1 MTPTVATGGA
11 SRLTVGDVE
20 CKMLKDVHFSAL
32 RRTFNI
38 PDDFLDGAFD
48 FGKLSGGGGKGGD
61 RMSRTTDSK
70 FFIKELNRGD
80 SQSLLRDDFLQAY
93 VDRVTEVRRRSIRL
107 NSDYV
112 AKLAHPVQIQS

>member
-1 MTPTVATGGA
+1 MTPTVATEGA

-38 PDDFLDGAFD
+38 PDDFLDGTFD

-93 VDRVTEVRRRSIRL
+93 VDRVTEVRRRSICL

>member
-38 PDDFLDGAFD
+38 PDDFLDGTFD

-93 VDRVTEVRRRSIRL
+93 VDRVTEVRRRSICL

-112 AKLAHPVQIQS
+112 AKRDHPVQIQS

>member
-1 MTPTVATGGA
+1 MTPTVATEGA

-38 PDDFLDGAFD
+38 PDDFLDGTCD

-70 FFIKELNRGD
+70 FFIKELNRGTLNRCCVMI
-80 SQSLLRDDFLQAY
+80 SSRLMWTASLRYADAPF
-93 VDRVTEVRRRSIRL
+93 V
-107 NSDYV
+107 
-112 AKLAHPVQIQS
+112 